1 MESAWQFFKDLLN
14 PESIVQLG
22 LPLLLFVIFAETGLF
37 IGFFLPGDSLVFI
50 SGLICATNND
60 YLGVGI
66 FTLIL
71 CMSLAAILGNV
82 AGYWFG
88 RKVGEKLFKREDSF
102 FFKRR
107 HLIATK
113 SFYERHGGKTIIL
126 GRFLPIIRTF
136 APILAGVIQIDFK
149 KFMIYNVIGAFAWIS
164 SISSIG
170 YFLGQRFPGIKN
182 YLGWIVIGLIVITTI
197 PIVITYIKGRKKK
210 GHS

>member
-22 LPLLLFVIFAETGLF
+22 LPLLLFVVFAETGLL

-66 FTLIL
+66 FTLIF

-88 RKVGEKLFKREDSF
+88 RKVGEKLFRREDSF

-107 HLIATK
+107 HLLATK

-136 APILAGVIQIDFK
+136 APILAGVINIDFK
-149 KFMIYNVIGAFAWIS
+149 KFMIYNIVGAFAWIS

-170 YFLGQRFPGIKN
+170 YFLGQRFPGIKDH
-182 YLGWIVIGLIVITTI
+182 LGWIVIGLIVITTI
-197 PIVITYIKGRKKK
+197 PVILTYIKEKKK